1 MAQETIIH
9 QHLPYAEAG
18 KHQHPSL
25 AADRRA
31 RQAADNQLNEFYHPD
46 RYYSEK
52 SERMEEIRQEPR
64 SMCE

>member
-1 MAQETIIH
+1 MANERIIY
-9 QHLPYAEAG
+9 QHLPYAEG
-18 KHQHPSL
+18 GEHQHPSL

-52 SERMEEIRQEPR
+52 SERMEEIRQELR
-64 SMCE
+64 GMCE